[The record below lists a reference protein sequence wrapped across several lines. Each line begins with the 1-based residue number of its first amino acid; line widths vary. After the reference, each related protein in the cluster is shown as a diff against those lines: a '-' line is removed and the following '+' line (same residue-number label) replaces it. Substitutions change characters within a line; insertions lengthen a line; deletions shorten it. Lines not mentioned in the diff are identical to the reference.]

1 MSEGK
6 YIENIGCT
14 ECGSSDAVGVYQ
26 NQETGEYYGIC
37 FSCDHKHKDPYGN
50 IDEEFKE
57 VKEAPTKTTFDINTF
72 SINPLKS
79 RGISELTCKKFGV
92 KSKLDATGNDEIH
105 AYPHY
110 LQDNSIAWCT
120 REVQG
125 KKFKWAAPPKSAKFF
140 GQDLAGS
147 GGKMIIVT
155 EGACDALAV
164 CEMLAK
170 LGKAYRVVSI
180 VNGASAALKDFKTN
194 FEWISTFE
202 NIFLA
207 FDMDEPGQTAAK
219 KVAEMFPPNKVKTI
233 SYQGAKDPN
242 ELLLSGR
249 HQDFLNAIFS
259 AKETK
264 PDGIVSVED
273 IFDEAIK
280 PPVMGLSWPWESL
293 TEVTY
298 GYRRGELY
306 GIGGGSGCGKSMLK
320 GTKVRLSDGSTKKVE
335 DVVIGDGLLNDVG
348 ERNTVLFLG
357 NGIDDIYEVS
367 HSDGTSYFCNST
379 HILSVID
386 SSGSKI
392 DIPINNAIKSKE
404 KLYGYN
410 GIVEYPNKEVCIPPY
425 ILGIWLGD
433 GHNDSPSITCGDEE
447 VLSEWSKYGE
457 SIGLIPTEFT
467 GETNCR
473 RINLSRKKGSEQSN
487 TLYSSLKQYDLPFNK
502 HIPKDYLLT
511 DKISRLELLAGLLD
525 TDGYLRPDLKSSYE
539 FTTKYSQLGKDVSD
553 LARSLGFRVKFTK
566 KTVNGSIYDRL
577 AISGNLSI
585 IPCRVPR
592 KSNGRYSIVDNNP
605 NVLSDCS
612 RIISIKN
619 IGKGEYYGFGLT
631 GNKRFCLDNYIVTHN
646 TEFFKECINRTI
658 NHHGLKAG
666 VIFLEEPATKTLKVL
681 AGKKVNKRFH
691 IPSDKGGDWTVEEL
705 VDGINDLKGKVYL
718 YNHFGA
724 KDWDSI
730 KSKIRFMVSALDIK
744 DIYLD
749 HLTALVAQEDNEYK
763 ALNKL
768 MEEMS
773 SLCQELDCTI
783 FYVSHLRKAS
793 GTPHEEG
800 GRVTAD
806 QFKGSGAIV
815 FWSNFLIGLER
826 NQQAEDEEERNTTT
840 LRVLKDRNTGL
851 ATGTTFQLRYDHD
864 TGRWGEIDED
874 EFQENF

>member
-6 YIENIGCT
+6 YIENIGCS

-26 NQETGEYYGIC
+26 NTETGEYYGIC
-37 FSCDHKHKDPYGN
+37 FSCDHKHKNPYN
-50 IDEEFKE
+50 TLEVTEEFEEVKIKDEEE
-57 VKEAPTKTTFDINTF
+57 VKSNYNLNSF
-72 SINPLKS
+72 SINPLIS
-79 RGISELTCKKFGV
+79 RGISKGTCEKFGV
-92 KSKLDATGNDEIH
+92 KSIVDSEGNDEAH

-110 LQDNSIAWCT
+110 LQDNSIAWCI
-120 REVQG
+120 REVSG
-125 KKFKWAAPPKSAKFF
+125 KKFKWASSPKSVKFF

-147 GGKMIIVT
+147 NGKMIIVT
-155 EGACDALAV
+155 EGVCDCLAV
-164 CEMLAK
+164 VEML
-170 LGKAYRVVSI
+170 GKVGKSYRTVSI

-194 FEWISTFE
+194 FEWINSFE

-280 PPVMGLSWPWESL
+280 PPVMGLSWPWNSL

-306 GIGGGSGCGKSMLK
+306 GIGAGCYDAETEYLTETGWKKFNEYSGELVGQYDNGNLTFVKPEKYINEDATEMYEYTTPFGLSMVLSDNHRMVLVDYKGREFVDTVSNIRRQYDSNYRGLTYKIPSSFNLDITDNRIGYSLDYIRLKVAVFADGSFRSDNNSTRCVIHVVKDRKINRLRELLSSCNIDYKESTSCNYGIEFSFYMDNRDKHYPDSWYLSSKDEREAIAEECLLWDGDQTRTYVSNYKKDCDFIQFVFSSLGKKATINSYKSKTNIHWNITFRVCVSNSPFYGLEKKGSKVTDFERVDVKDNRMYCFTVPSGKLIVRRNNRIFISGNSGCGK
-320 GTKVRLSDGSTKKVE
+320 
-335 DVVIGDGLLNDVG
+335 
-348 ERNTVLFLG
+348 
-357 NGIDDIYEVS
+357 
-367 HSDGTSYFCNST
+367 
-379 HILSVID
+379 
-386 SSGSKI
+386 
-392 DIPINNAIKSKE
+392 
-404 KLYGYN
+404 
-410 GIVEYPNKEVCIPPY
+410 
-425 ILGIWLGD
+425 
-433 GHNDSPSITCGDEE
+433 
-447 VLSEWSKYGE
+447 
-457 SIGLIPTEFT
+457 
-467 GETNCR
+467 
-473 RINLSRKKGSEQSN
+473 
-487 TLYSSLKQYDLPFNK
+487 
-502 HIPKDYLLT
+502 
-511 DKISRLELLAGLLD
+511 
-525 TDGYLRPDLKSSYE
+525 
-539 FTTKYSQLGKDVSD
+539 
-553 LARSLGFRVKFTK
+553 
-566 KTVNGSIYDRL
+566 
-577 AISGNLSI
+577 
-585 IPCRVPR
+585 
-592 KSNGRYSIVDNNP
+592 
-605 NVLSDCS
+605 
-612 RIISIKN
+612 
-619 IGKGEYYGFGLT
+619 
-631 GNKRFCLDNYIVTHN
+631 
-646 TEFFKECINRTI
+646 TEFFKECIHHTI
-658 NHHGLKAG
+658 NYHRLKAG

-691 IPSDKGGDWTVEEL
+691 IPADKGGNWTVEEL

-724 KDWDSI
+724 KDWESI
-730 KSKIRFMVSALDIK
+730 KLKIRFMVSALDIK

-851 ATGTTFQLRYDHD
+851 ATGTTFKLRYDHN

-874 EFQENF
+874 EFQEGF